1 VFAFESE
8 QWPLVWAGF
17 LLIAVSVRLSVT
29 VRAHRH
35 RRLRPARRRPSHL
48 EWLPGLAGV
57 IAVADDGPRVLR
69 ADGAVLAVAGELAR
83 IALAGVLVLAL
94 YGAIV
99 LVRRPRG

>member
-1 VFAFESE
+1 MFESA

-35 RRLRPARRRPSHL
+35 RRLRAERRPSHL
-48 EWLPGLAGV
+48 EWLPGLAGL
-57 IAVADDGPRVLR
+57 IAVVDDGPRVLR
-69 ADGAVLAVAGELAR
+69 ADGTVLAVTGELAR
-83 IALAGVLVLAL
+83 IAGAGVLVLAL